1 MNTPHP
7 VQTLTQRRA
16 IAAYTS
22 AQRGADAAREAQTEL
37 ERLLAAKRAGEDAR
51 AARYQVRREYA
62 MRCAERASHMQRT
75 SDVPAP
81 ETSWL
86 TLIAGTAAVL
96 AAWAAFGWFAVAIL
110 EVFAG
115 LLP

>member
-1 MNTPHP
+1 MNTSHP
-7 VQTLTQRRA
+7 VQTLAQRRA

-22 AQRGADAAREAQTEL
+22 AQRGADAARQAQIEL
-37 ERLLAAKRAGEDAR
+37 ERLLAAKLAGEDAR
-51 AARYQVRREYA
+51 AARYAARREFA
-62 MRCAERASHMQRT
+62 MRCAERDALVRRSVDVSAS
-75 SDVPAP
+75 

-86 TLIAGTAAVL
+86 TLISGTAAVL